1 MLLHDDARARGFEPL
16 ATTRPLGE
24 VRAGALL
31 IRERWQQV
39 LGVAPVGCSTAPH
52 LCGFAEFDAP
62 PVLGAGVLPAGQ
74 WLVNTRALP
83 ALSRV
88 PEGATRV
95 CVAGRVAAMRVA
107 DALALPLAPSLAA
120 SDAAWPAGLAGETVS
135 LDGHWL
141 DEVWDLIGT
150 LAPLLA
156 ADIPAV
162 AAALAIPRWTA
173 DRNPQVVVLGAHPVY
188 VAPSAVLEPFTVV
201 DATAGPVLVERDT
214 IVQAFTRL
222 AGPCAIGASCV
233 VTADRIG
240 GSAIGPQCRVHG
252 ELSASILLGH
262 ANKAHAGFVGHSV
275 LGRWVNLG
283 AGTTTSNLR
292 HSYGP
297 VPLWTPGGRRSSG
310 LQFLGSFLGD
320 HVKTGIGL
328 CLQTGTVIGAGSS
341 LHGAMPPSVVPPF
354 RWGGGVPYEAHA
366 PAAFV
371 ATAERAMARRQ
382 VTWSA
387 EARAWWAGMAAA
399 WGETGAGASWERA

>member
-39 LGVAPVGCSTAPH
+39 LGDAPAGCSTAPH
-52 LCGFAEFDAP
+52 LHGFAEFDAP

-83 ALSRV
+83 SLVRV
-88 PEGATRV
+88 PDAATLVR
-95 CVAGRVAAMRVA
+95 VAGRVAAVRVA
-107 DALALPLAPSLAA
+107 VPLPLPLAAA
-120 SDAAWPAGLAGETVS
+120 VAAHDAAWPAAMGGETVS

-141 DEVWDLIGT
+141 DDVWDLIGS

-156 ADIPAV
+156 QDIPVV

-173 DRNPQVVVLGAHPVY
+173 ERGAPVVVLGTHPVF
-188 VAPSAVLEPFTVV
+188 VAPSAVVEPFTVV

-214 IVQAFTRL
+214 TIQAFTRVV
-222 AGPCAIGASCV
+222 GPCAIGASCV

-297 VPLWTPGGRRSSG
+297 VPLWTPAGRRSSG

-354 RWGGGVPYEAHA
+354 RWGSGAPYAAHDA
-366 PAAFV
+366 TAFV

-382 VTWSA
+382 AAWAPAT
-387 EARAWWAGMAAA
+387 RDWWAALAAA
-399 WGETGAGASWERA
+399 WGADGAGARWERG